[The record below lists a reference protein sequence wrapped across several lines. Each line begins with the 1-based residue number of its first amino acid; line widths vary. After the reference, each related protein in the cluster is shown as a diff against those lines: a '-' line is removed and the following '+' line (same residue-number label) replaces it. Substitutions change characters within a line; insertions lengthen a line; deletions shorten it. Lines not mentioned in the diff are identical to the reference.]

1 MKKRL
6 GLFLFSLVLVT
17 LALVNG
23 PAPAEGARCMKPDC
37 LASPGCCRAQEC
49 ADWCALQGGGAPAC
63 SGNGLGGCC
72 YCSPPE
78 S

>member
-1 MKKRL
+1 MKKRF
-6 GLFLFSLVLVT
+6 GFFLFSLALAT
-17 LALVNG
+17 LALVPG
-23 PAPAEGARCMKPDC
+23 PATVEGAPCVKPDC

-49 ADWCALQGGGAPAC
+49 ADWCALNGGGAPAC

-72 YCSPPE
+72 YCGAPE